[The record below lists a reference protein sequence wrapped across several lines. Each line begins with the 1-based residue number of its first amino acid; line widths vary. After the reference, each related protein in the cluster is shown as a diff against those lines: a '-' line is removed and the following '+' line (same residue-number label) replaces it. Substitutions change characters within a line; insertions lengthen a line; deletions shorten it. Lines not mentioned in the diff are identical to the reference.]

1 MKFVSGSFF
10 NLEPSSSMPFTLREM
25 VPMSL
30 ALRNACLGII
40 ELAHPD
46 AKFAV
51 NEDYRQ
57 ALHLTGIQSRRIT
70 DEDDENETRFWAY
83 LFKVLLHS
91 IVYTSFFIL
100 RSDFLLEPIKLIRID
115 EHLLI

>member
-1 MKFVSGSFF
+1 
-10 NLEPSSSMPFTLREM
+10 MPFTLREI

-46 AKFAV
+46 ARFSI

-57 ALHLTGIQSRRIT
+57 ALNKTGVKRRQT
-70 DEDDENETRFWAY
+70 SELEYKKETRLWAF
-83 LFKVLLHS
+83 LFKVRVS
-91 IVYTSFFIL
+91 
-100 RSDFLLEPIKLIRID
+100 RCM
-115 EHLLI
+115 